1 MGGAGAIYHSH
12 ETYDRPVQHLSTLI
26 MRAANATEEEK
37 SEGGGAITMGLGMGG
52 TNSIKMA
59 FRIKATVP

>member
-26 MRAANATEEEK
+26 MATEEK

-52 TNSIKMA
+52 GHKLHQNGS
-59 FRIKATVP
+59 

>member
-26 MRAANATEEEK
+26 MATEEK